1 MKKILSSTI
10 LLFILLIQTSNIKSQ
25 TVYATINSGFWS
37 DVAVWETYS
46 SFANA
51 LAATPGSGT
60 AATTVPSGT
69 HNVVIRNGHTIA
81 MNGANRGCKGI
92 IINSG
97 GKLWANEAT
106 ERRLQI
112 GAGGTGF
119 AYPLV
124 DTVQVDGVVGGPGD
138 GCYFEVGVNA
148 QLVKIWGTGSIDIAR
163 FRCPGNIGSS
173 GGGVMS
179 IDVDINMNIWKSANY
194 ALSLVYNPNANDNY
208 TFNIKPGRTVATKSA
223 DGYFHNSQNTASYGR
238 YNYNIQGTLD
248 LTANTQTTNN
258 TSANL
263 IAPAGA
269 ASAVTINV
277 DGGLFKAGAA
287 MRMDTSTTGPIS
299 SGILDFN
306 VINGG
311 VVDLTLT
318 TSLRVG
324 RTTNGAGGVNSMF
337 FGTDG
342 TGRIKTNAGTA
353 LIPIGINTGT
363 TSNNCRIINT
373 GTADVY
379 SVGLKSTFD
388 NPPANPSIVVNKQ
401 WYISELVA
409 GGSNDTLKLSWVTAD
424 QASSFDPAQPI
435 AIMQWSGSAW
445 VNNVATI
452 SGTGTSDDPYVA
464 TTAGIVSYNS
474 PYFGLTNT
482 ASVNPAPTVS
492 AFTPNAVC
500 STIGG
505 TITITGTNFTG
516 ATAVNIGGT
525 AATSYTVVSAT
536 QITAVVGAGVSGI
549 VSVTTATGTASS
561 STSLS
566 LTTPTTPTFT
576 QVAAICAGGS
586 FTLPTTSNNAI
597 SGTWVPA
604 INNAATT
611 TYTFTP
617 TAGQCATT
625 ATMTVTVNAATTPT
639 FTQVAAICAGG
650 SFTLPTTSNN
660 AISGTWSPTI
670 NNAATT
676 TYTFTPTTGQCAT
689 TATMTVTVNAAT
701 TPTFT
706 QVAAICVG
714 GSFTLPTTSNN
725 AIIGSWSP
733 AINNTATT
741 TYTFTPTT
749 GQCATTATMT
759 VTVNTGSV
767 VPTFTQVA
775 TICAG
780 GSFSLP
786 TTSTNAITGTW
797 SPAINN
803 TATTTYTFTPTAGQ
817 CATTATMTV
826 SVNASTTPTFTQ
838 VAAICAGGSFTL
850 PTTSNNAI
858 TGTWSPAINNV
869 ATTTYTFTPT
879 TGQCATTA
887 TLTVTV
893 NPATTPTFTQV
904 AAICVGGSFTLPTTS
919 NNAIT
924 GAWAPAINNAA
935 TTTYTFTPT
944 TGQCATTAT
953 MTVTVNA
960 STTPTF
966 TQVATICVGG
976 SFTLPTTSNNAIN
989 GTWSP
994 AINNAATTT
1003 YTFTPTTGQCATT
1016 ATMTV
1021 TVNASTTPTFTQVAA
1036 ICAGGSFTLP
1046 TTSNN
1051 AITGTWSPA
1060 INNAATTTYTF
1071 TPTAGQCATTA
1082 TMTVTV
1088 NASTT
1093 PTFTQIT
1100 AICAGGSITLPTSSN
1115 NAINGT
1121 WAPAINNQATTTYT
1135 FTPAAGQCATI
1146 ATMTV
1151 NVNAATTPTFTQVA
1165 PIIAGGSFTLPTTST
1180 NGITGTWS
1188 PAIDNQNTTM
1198 YTFTPAA
1205 GQCATTAIMTVTVN
1219 PAPTTNAVVYSN
1231 PTTDGVV
1238 TINWSN
1244 ANIQNNRIV
1253 TITVIDRLGRIVSRI
1268 DNLSSGS
1275 GISTNV
1281 DLGLKKY
1288 SDGLYIVKIVTAD
1301 NSVVYSTKIVKSR
1314 RN

>member
-1 MKKILSSTI
+1 MKKILSITV

-25 TVYATINSGFWS
+25 TVYATINSGLWS
-37 DVAVWETYS
+37 DIASWETYS

-60 AATTVPSGT
+60 VATTIPSGT
-69 HNVVIRNGHTIA
+69 HNVVIRSGHTIA

-92 IINSG
+92 IINAG

-106 ERRLQI
+106 DRRLQI

-119 AYPLV
+119 LYPLV
-124 DTVQVDGVVGGPGD
+124 DTVQIDGVLGGPSD
-138 GCYFEVGVNA
+138 GCYIEPGTNA
-148 QLVKIWGTGSIDIAR
+148 QLIKIWGTGSIDISR
-163 FRCPGNIGSS
+163 LRCPGNIGST
-173 GGGVMS
+173 GGGVMT
-179 IDVDINMNIWKSANY
+179 IDVDINMNLWKTANY

-208 TFNIKPGRTVATKSA
+208 TFNIKPGRTVAVKSA

-238 YNYNIQGTLD
+238 YTYNIQGTLD
-248 LTANTQTTNN
+248 LTANTQTANN
-258 TSANL
+258 ISSSL
-263 IAPAGA
+263 IAPAGTT
-269 ASAVTINV
+269 SAVTVNV
-277 DGGLFKAGAA
+277 DGGVYKAGAA
-287 MRMDTSTTGPIS
+287 MKMDTSVVGPVS
-299 SGILDFN
+299 GGILDFN

-311 VVDLTLT
+311 VVDLSLT

-324 RTTNGAGGVNSMF
+324 KTTNGAGGVNSMF

-342 TGRIKTNAGTA
+342 TGRIKANTGTA
-353 LIPIGINTGT
+353 LFPIGINTGT

-379 SVGLKSTFD
+379 NVGLKSTFD
-388 NPPANPSIVVNKQ
+388 NAPANPSIVVNKQ
-401 WYISELVA
+401 WYISDAVA
-409 GGSNDTLKLSWVTAD
+409 GGSNDTLKLSWVVAD

-435 AIMQWSGSAW
+435 AIMQWSGTAW
-445 VNNVATI
+445 VNYPATL
-452 SGTGTSDDPYVA
+452 SGTGTTDDPYVA
-464 TTAGIVSYNS
+464 TVGGILSYNS
-474 PYFGLTNT
+474 PYFGVTNT
-482 ASVNPAPTVS
+482 TSVNPNPTIS
-492 AFTPNAVC
+492 AFTPIALC
-500 STIGG
+500 SSTGG
-505 TITITGTNFTG
+505 TITITGTNFNNV
-516 ATAVNIGGT
+516 TAVNIGGT
-525 AATSYTVVSAT
+525 AATSFTVVSAT
-536 QITAVVGAGVSGI
+536 QITAVVGAGASGI
-549 VSVTTATGTASS
+549 VTVITTGGAAPG
-561 STSLS
+561 STP
-566 LTTPTTPTFT
+566 LTTISPITPTFT

-586 FTLPTTSNNAI
+586 FSLPTTSNNAI
-597 SGTWVPA
+597 TGTWSPA
-604 INNAATT
+604 INNATTT

-617 TAGQCATT
+617 TAGQCAST
-625 ATMTVTVNAATTPT
+625 ATMIVTVNPATTPT

-650 SFTLPTTSNN
+650 SFSLPTTSNN
-660 AISGTWSPTI
+660 AITGTWSPAI
-670 NNAATT
+670 NNATTT
-676 TYTFTPTTGQCAT
+676 TYTFTPTVGQCAS
-689 TATMTVTVNAAT
+689 TATMIVTVNPAT

-706 QVAAICVG
+706 QVAAICTG

-725 AIIGSWSP
+725 AITGTWSP

-749 GQCATTATMT
+749 GQCATTTTMT

-767 VPTFTQVA
+767 VPTFTQLA
-775 TICAG
+775 AICAG
-780 GSFSLP
+780 GSFTLP
-786 TTSTNAITGTW
+786 TTSNNTITGTW

-803 TATTTYTFTPTAGQ
+803 AATTTYTFTPSAGQ
-817 CATTATMTV
+817 CATTTTMTV
-826 SVNASTTPTFTQ
+826 TVNASTTPTFTQ

-858 TGTWSPAINNV
+858 TGTWSPAINN
-869 ATTTYTFTPT
+869 
-879 TGQCATTA
+879 
-887 TLTVTV
+887 
-893 NPATTPTFTQV
+893 
-904 AAICVGGSFTLPTTS
+904 
-919 NNAIT
+919 
-924 GAWAPAINNAA
+924 AA

-944 TGQCATTAT
+944 TGQCASTAT

-960 STTPTF
+960 ATTPTF
-966 TQVATICVGG
+966 TQVAAICAGG
-976 SFTLPTTSNNAIN
+976 SFTLPTTSNNAIT

-1003 YTFTPTTGQCATT
+1003 YTFTPTTGQCASTATMTVTINAPTT
-1016 ATMTV
+1016 PTFTQVAAICTGGTFTLPTTSNNTITGTWSPAINNQATTTYTFTPATGQCASTTTMTV
-1021 TVNASTTPTFTQVAA
+1021 TVNAPATPSFTQVAA

-1088 NASTT
+1088 NSSIT
-1093 PTFTQIT
+1093 PTFTQVA
-1100 AICAGGSITLPTSSN
+1100 AICAGGSFTLPTTSN
-1115 NAINGT
+1115 NAITGT
-1121 WAPAINNQATTTYT
+1121 WSPAINNAATTTYT
-1135 FTPAAGQCATI
+1135 FTPSAGQCATT

-1151 NVNAATTPTFTQVA
+1151 NVTAATTPTFTQVA
-1165 PIIAGGSFTLPTTST
+1165 PIIAGGSFSLPTTSI

-1188 PAIDNQNTTM
+1188 PAIDNQNTTT
-1198 YTFTPAA
+1198 YTFTPDA
-1205 GQCATTAIMTVTVN
+1205 GQCATTATMIVTVN
-1219 PAPTTNAVVYSN
+1219 PTPTTNAVVYSN

-1238 TINWSN
+1238 TINWSK

-1253 TITVIDRLGRIVSRI
+1253 SVTVIDRLGRIVNRI

-1314 RN
+1314 NN